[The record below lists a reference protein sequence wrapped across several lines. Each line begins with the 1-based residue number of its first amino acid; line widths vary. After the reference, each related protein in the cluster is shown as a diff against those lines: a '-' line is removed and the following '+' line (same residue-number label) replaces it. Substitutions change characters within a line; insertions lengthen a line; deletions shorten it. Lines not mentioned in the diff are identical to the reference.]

1 MSVELREG
9 VGRVN
14 TDPRISRR
22 RKAVARSKRKR
33 WLLGVAILAAL
44 AAIGWAMF
52 WSPLLDVRE
61 IKVLGAEFTTED
73 EVAEAAGLLKTEQN
87 LLLLPTSEVVAKVEA
102 LPWVKSAEVDRM
114 LPGTVRVRIVERTP
128 MMVLALGAARWTID
142 AHGNVLSSGDAVDGL
157 PVLAGVEVGDISP
170 GLRLLTQEALAALKA
185 YRSMPSSLSDDIVGV
200 FAPTIERISF
210 SLANGTTV
218 RYGAAEML
226 DAKNTVLKVLLA
238 RIQAEGRGAT
248 YIDVRVP
255 TSPAVSDKPVDS
267 SADGEAEV
275 GPET

>member
-1 MSVELREG
+1 MSVELRER
-9 VGRVN
+9 VGRVD

-33 WLLGVAILAAL
+33 LLLGAGVLAAL
-44 AAIGWAMF
+44 AALLWAMF

-61 IKVLGAEFTTED
+61 IKVVGAEFTTED
-73 EVAEAAGLLKTEQN
+73 EVAEAAGLKSDQN
-87 LLLLPTSEVVAKVEA
+87 LLLLPTSDVVAKVEA

-114 LPGTVRVRIVERTP
+114 LPGTVRVRITERTP
-128 MMVLALGAARWTID
+128 TMVLALGAARWTID
-142 AHGNVLSSGDAVDGL
+142 ARGNVLSSGDAVQGL

-170 GLRLLTQEALAALKA
+170 GLQLLTEEALAALKA
-185 YRSMPSSLSDDIVGV
+185 FRSMPASLTDDIVGV

-210 SLANGTTV
+210 SMANGTTV

-267 SADGEAEV
+267 SIDGEPEV
-275 GPET
+275 SPEP